1 MAIKET
7 QDCFSPLLP
16 LRNQK
21 LTLASGWLLLEG
33 GEAPAE
39 RVETEVVLQQVDQ
52 EENGE
57 QAWRRSWK
65 PEGERR
71 LGKSSM
77 GLLIGFKRMI

>member
-21 LTLASGWLLLEG
+21 LTLASGSLLPEG
-33 GEAPAE
+33 GEAAAE
-39 RVETEVVLQQVDQ
+39 RVETELVLQQVDQ

-57 QAWRRSWK
+57 QLQAGRRTGNLRVK
-65 PEGERR
+65 DG
-71 LGKSSM
+71 LGRAASVY
-77 GLLIGFKRMI
+77 